1 MSEAKQQQLATLAV
15 HAGQSP
21 DPTTGSRAV
30 PIYQT
35 TSYLFQDAD
44 HAGRLF
50 ALKEFG
56 NIYTRIM
63 NPTTDVFEK
72 RVAALEGGAAGLAT
86 ASGQAA
92 ETLALTTLAAA
103 GDEIVSTT
111 SLYGGT
117 YNLFHYT
124 LPRLGITVK
133 FVDADDFDGLRAAIN
148 DKTRAVYTET
158 LGNPKLDV
166 VDIEKLAAI
175 AHEHKLPLVIDNT
188 SASPALVRP
197 IEWGADI
204 VVNSATKFL
213 GGHGTT
219 IGGVIVDAGKF
230 DWAASGRF
238 KDFTEPD
245 PSYHGLSY
253 TEAFGPLAFILKARV
268 QGLRDTG
275 AALSPF
281 NAFLL
286 LQGIETLHLRLE
298 RHSAERAGRGQ
309 ASGAASRRG
318 VGQLSGPGIQPVLT
332 SGRRSICPPARA
344 RWSPLASRADY
355 EAGKKLIDALELF
368 SLVANIGDAKSLVIH
383 PASTTH
389 QQLSVEEQATT
400 GVTPEL
406 VRLSVGIE
414 DIRDIL
420 ADLDQAIE
428 AANGHALA
436 GATETAEPCCTMS
449 IMTEPTRRD
458 RSRRP
463 TEAGILAAHLRRRL
477 CARRAPVAG
486 VRPHAG
492 RRLTL
497 HYAVYG
503 RLNAARDNAV
513 LVCHALSGSAL
524 VGSWWPEIFAPG
536 GGSVAGSR
544 FCDLHQHAGLLLR
557 LDRARFG
564 GPGDGRHLR
573 PGFSAGF
580 DPRQCAGA
588 GQAAGL
594 AGHSPAAA
602 GAGRLDRRHAG
613 PGVGDP

>member
-1 MSEAKQQQLATLAV
+1 MSGSKQQLATLAV

-21 DPTTGSRAV
+21 DPATGSRAV

-35 TSYLFQDAD
+35 TSYVFQDAA

-50 ALKEFG
+50 ALQEFG

-92 ETLALTTLAAA
+92 ETLTLTTLASA
-103 GDEIVSTT
+103 GEEIVSTT

-124 LPRLGITVK
+124 FPRLGITVK

-148 DKTRAVYTET
+148 EKTRAIYTET

-166 VDIEKLAAI
+166 VDIERLAAI
-175 AHEHKLPLVIDNT
+175 AHEQKLPLVIDNT

-238 KDFTEPD
+238 KGFTEPD

-298 RHSAERAGRGQ
+298 RHSQNALAVAKHLEKHPGVEWVNYPGLESSPYFKRAQKYLPNGKGGLV
-309 ASGAASRRG
+309 AF
-318 VGQLSGPGIQPVLT
+318 GIK
-332 SGRRSICPPARA
+332 GG
-344 RWSPLASRADY
+344 Y
-355 EAGKKLIDALELF
+355 EAGKTLIDSLELF

-420 ADLDQAIE
+420 ADLDQAIQT
-428 AANGHALA
+428 ANGHSFL
-436 GATETAEPCCTMS
+436 GA
-449 IMTEPTRRD
+449 
-458 RSRRP
+458 
-463 TEAGILAAHLRRRL
+463 AA
-477 CARRAPVAG
+477 
-486 VRPHAG
+486 
-492 RRLTL
+492 
-497 HYAVYG
+497 
-503 RLNAARDNAV
+503 
-513 LVCHALSGSAL
+513 
-524 VGSWWPEIFAPG
+524 I
-536 GGSVAGSR
+536 
-544 FCDLHQHAGLLLR
+544 
-557 LDRARFG
+557 
-564 GPGDGRHLR
+564 
-573 PGFSAGF
+573 
-580 DPRQCAGA
+580 
-588 GQAAGL
+588 
-594 AGHSPAAA
+594 AGHAAQ
-602 GAGRLDRRHAG
+602 
-613 PGVGDP
+613 

>member
-1 MSEAKQQQLATLAV
+1 MSEEQRHFATLAV

-21 DPTTGSRAV
+21 DPATGSRAV

-35 TSYLFQDAD
+35 TSYLFQDSD

-72 RVAALEGGAAGLAT
+72 RVAALEGGVAALA
-86 ASGQAA
+86 ASSGQAA
-92 ETLALTTLAAA
+92 ETLVLTTLAKA
-103 GDEIVSTT
+103 GDEIISTT

-124 LPRLGITVK
+124 LPRLGITVR
-133 FVDADDFDGLRAAIN
+133 FADADDFDGIRALIN
-148 DKTRAVYTET
+148 DKTRAIYTES

-166 VDIEKLAAI
+166 VDIEKLASI
-175 AHEHKLPLVIDNT
+175 AHEHGLPLVIDNT
-188 SASPALVRP
+188 TPSAALVRP

-230 DWAASGRF
+230 NWANGRF
-238 KDFTEPD
+238 AEFTEPD

-253 TEAFGPLAFILKARV
+253 HEAFGPLAFILKARV

-281 NAFLL
+281 NSFLL

-298 RHSAERAGRGQ
+298 RHSQNALAVARHLEAHPGVEWVNYPGLESSPYYTRAKKYLPSGQ
-309 ASGAASRRG
+309 GAL
-318 VGQLSGPGIQPVLT
+318 VTFGIK
-332 SGRRSICPPARA
+332 GG
-344 RWSPLASRADY
+344 Y
-355 EAGKKLIDALELF
+355 EAGKKLIDHLELF
-368 SLVANIGDAKSLVIH
+368 SHVANIGDAKSLVIH

-389 QQLSVEEQATT
+389 QQLSVEEQAGT

-428 AANGHALA
+428 AANA
-436 GATETAEPCCTMS
+436 ATKN
-449 IMTEPTRRD
+449 
-458 RSRRP
+458 
-463 TEAGILAAHLRRRL
+463 
-477 CARRAPVAG
+477 APVE
-486 VRPHAG
+486 VHA
-492 RRLTL
+492 
-497 HYAVYG
+497 A
-503 RLNAARDNAV
+503 
-513 LVCHALSGSAL
+513 
-524 VGSWWPEIFAPG
+524 
-536 GGSVAGSR
+536 
-544 FCDLHQHAGLLLR
+544 Q
-557 LDRARFG
+557 
-564 GPGDGRHLR
+564 
-573 PGFSAGF
+573 
-580 DPRQCAGA
+580 
-588 GQAAGL
+588 
-594 AGHSPAAA
+594 
-602 GAGRLDRRHAG
+602 
-613 PGVGDP
+613 